1 MRHDIVFNRRGCCK
15 FPYVHAPWLYEFL
28 IDFAVT
34 ENSVRVAGKVL
45 GLSILI
51 KESLLKNGLVTRF
64 FPVKEELGGRR
75 IQSQTLSHPA
85 LTRRFTH
92 NVLLLKCNFQR
103 AAC

>member
-51 KESLLKNGLVTRF
+51 KESLF
-64 FPVKEELGGRR
+64 KERTGYPFCTGQGE
-75 IQSQTLSHPA
+75 
-85 LTRRFTH
+85 
-92 NVLLLKCNFQR
+92 
-103 AAC
+103 ACGAKDSKLNA